1 MTKLRIAVVGAG
13 RLGGF
18 HAQKAAANPQL
29 DLVGIVDPSTAARDR
44 VAAEC
49 DTKGYA
55 DYKPLLD
62 QIDAAIVAAPTS
74 LHFPIVNDL
83 LAAGKHVLSEKPL
96 CPTADESSQL
106 VETAE
111 KNGVILQV
119 GHVERFSP
127 ALEAVRP
134 NLVDAKYI
142 EAVRSSGFTFRS
154 MDVGVVLDLMIHDID
169 LVLSMVDSPVRS
181 VEALGLSVMGGHEDV
196 ANARLHF
203 ASGTVATLS
212 ASRVSPTAARTMKV
226 WSPSGYTEIDF
237 GALSAKVIEPS
248 EAILSR
254 ELNAESLSTEQVE
267 QYKIDLF
274 DTHLPCRE
282 IQCERIDALVAQQ
295 ADFLAS
301 ITSSTSP
308 RVSGADGRDAVIVA
322 EMILDSIGSHS
333 WTGQVDGPVGP
344 KAEPLPKILS
354 TPQWT
359 AQPSHQKEAG

>member
-29 DLVGIVDPSTAARDR
+29 DLVGIVDPSAEARDR
-44 VAAEC
+44 VASQC

-55 DYKPLLD
+55 DYRPLLD

-74 LHFPIVNDL
+74 LHFPIVKDL
-83 LAAGKHVLSEKPL
+83 LEADKHVLSEKPL
-96 CPTADESSQL
+96 CPTAEESSQL
-106 VETAE
+106 VEIAK
-111 KNGVILQV
+111 KNGMVLQV

-127 ALEAVRP
+127 AFEAVQS
-134 NLVDAKYI
+134 NVADAKYI

-169 LVLSMVDSPVRS
+169 LVLSMVDSPVKS

-203 ASGTVATLS
+203 ESGAVATLS

-226 WSPSGYTEIDF
+226 WSSSGYTEIDF
-237 GALSAKVIEPS
+237 GALAAKVIEPS
-248 EAILSR
+248 AAILSR
-254 ELNAESLSTEQVE
+254 EFDAASLSLEQVE
-267 QYKIDLF
+267 HYRTHLF
-274 DTHLPCRE
+274 DEHLPCRE
-282 IQCERIDALVAQQ
+282 IQCERIDALEAQQ
-295 ADFLAS
+295 ADFLTA
-301 ITSSTSP
+301 ITSNTLP

-322 EMILDSIGSHS
+322 ERILDSIDSHA
-333 WTGQVDGPVGP
+333 WNGQITGPVGP
-344 KAEPLPKILS
+344 KAEPLPQILS

-359 AQPSHQKEAG
+359 AEPTRQREAG